1 MRRSE
6 FGFPSGNHRQLLR
19 NRLFTLGENLHFLEF
34 FRQAIRVRNFKRIF
48 FLLAVR
54 YVNGRNFFLCEKKE
68 GKIERNG
75 VAIEFNFLFFF
86 FPLIQGSLKKAV
98 YTTHKQMF
106 H

>member
-54 YVNGRNFFLCEKKE
+54 YVNGRNFFLCEKKKE
-68 GKIERNG
+68 KLNETGSPLNSI
-75 VAIEFNFLFFF
+75 FSFF